1 MGIVGRTG
9 AGKSSMTL
17 SLFRL
22 IEAAGG
28 SIVIDGINIS
38 TIGLHDVRERLT
50 IIPQVSTE
58 CLTRFTRKYILP
70 VYVVIMYM
78 YPVCTCMSTV
88 TLHHNLTIVALQD
101 PVLCSGSLRFDLDP
115 ADAYTDSEVWS
126 ALEHAHLKEFVT
138 SLRQQLLY
146 ECGEEGEN
154 LRFVCLPY
162 EYKVRFT

>member
-50 IIPQVSTE
+50 IIPQVRTE
-58 CLTRFTRKYILP
+58 YLPPFTRKYILP
-70 VYVVIMYM
+70 VYVVIMY
-78 YPVCTCMSTV
+78 VRVQCMP
-88 TLHHNLTIVALQD
+88 TLTLYHNLTIVALQD
-101 PVLCSGSLRFDLDP
+101 PVLFSGSLRFNLDP

-154 LRFVCLPY
+154 LRFVRLPY
-162 EYKVRFT
+162 EYVHVSY